1 MYYAFRRRE
10 ERARDDRIRMG
21 RRDADRGRREDLQR
35 RDDSRRREERPGE
48 KGEPDKWVE
57 CLWNGFY

>member
-48 KGEPDKWVE
+48 KGEPDK
-57 CLWNGFY
+57 